1 MAGFSLGEWVLL
13 TSQKGKKW
21 LVKIED
27 APYSCHLG
35 TIHLTDVVGRSEGD
49 VLETGT
55 GAKLFLFRVSLE
67 DYILNMKRQT
77 QIIYPK
83 DLAAMVFYADL
94 HPGQTVLESG
104 VGSGAL
110 SLCLLRAIG
119 ERGRLISVEKR
130 PEFAA
135 LAMENVSRYF
145 GGRPPSFELVIGD
158 IQDFGLHCLVDRVFL
173 DLPEPW
179 HAVGPVSRLIR
190 EGGLLVSLSPNVGQV
205 QWMWRELKACGF
217 ANVSTFEVLKRDWKV
232 DELRARP
239 FDRMVAH
246 TGFIMVAR
254 KVQRQR
260 PAAAAPEKGADP
272 T

>member
-1 MAGFSLGEWVLL
+1 MAGFSVGEWVLL

-35 TIHLTDVVGRSEGD
+35 TIHMTDVVGREEGD
-49 VLETGT
+49 IIETNT

-83 DLAAMVFYADL
+83 DLAAMVFHADL

-110 SLCLLRAIG
+110 TLCLLRAIG
-119 ERGRLISVEKR
+119 DGGRLISVEKR

-135 LAMENVSRYF
+135 QAMENVSRYF
-145 GGRPPSFELVIGD
+145 GAKHPAFHLVIGD
-158 IQDFGLHCLVDRVFL
+158 IQDFSLRGPVDRVFL

-179 HAVGPVSRLIR
+179 HAVAPVSRVIR
-190 EGGLLVSLSPNVGQV
+190 EGGLLLSLSPNVGQV
-205 QWMWRELKACGF
+205 QWMWRELKARGF
-217 ANVSTFEVLKRDWKV
+217 ANVSTFELLKRDWKI

-254 KVQRQR
+254 KVRRNR
-260 PAAAAPEKGADP
+260 PDVPPLQSSSA
-272 T
+272 